1 MEHWWIYLL
10 TFFFG
15 YVTCKTFYFFRSARL
30 SLVLLRASHI
40 IYLSALIKSLE
51 HLSYARE
58 IMLEHL
64 LRTNKGSAQIS
75 SFALNFDEDTRLLK
89 SRSISTFLDCH
100 PSFFRTMIE
109 FDDWNSAMK
118 YLQENKEVALKF
130 WEKHGDDR

>member
-1 MEHWWIYLL
+1 
-10 TFFFG
+10 
-15 YVTCKTFYFFRSARL
+15 
-30 SLVLLRASHI
+30 
-40 IYLSALIKSLE
+40 
-51 HLSYARE
+51 
-58 IMLEHL
+58 MLEHL

-75 SFALNFDEDTRLLK
+75 SFALNFDEDARLLK